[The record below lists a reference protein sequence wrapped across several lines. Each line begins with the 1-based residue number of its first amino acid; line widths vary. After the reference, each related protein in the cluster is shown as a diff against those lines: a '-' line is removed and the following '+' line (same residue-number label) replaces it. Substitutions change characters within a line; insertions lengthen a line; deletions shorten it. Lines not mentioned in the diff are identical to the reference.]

1 MVPAKKPAEPLRHA
15 FCKAI
20 ATTAP
25 VQIAQSLC
33 NFATMM
39 RLTLGAQDVARE
51 FYCSGSGNTC
61 QTSCSSQLQTSPNWT
76 KPSSTPCRLPQALCE
91 QVFPLSGKVNH

>member
-25 VQIAQSLC
+25 VQIVQSLC
-33 NFATMM
+33 DFATMM
-39 RLTLGAQDVARE
+39 RLT
-51 FYCSGSGNTC
+51 
-61 QTSCSSQLQTSPNWT
+61 
-76 KPSSTPCRLPQALCE
+76 
-91 QVFPLSGKVNH
+91 